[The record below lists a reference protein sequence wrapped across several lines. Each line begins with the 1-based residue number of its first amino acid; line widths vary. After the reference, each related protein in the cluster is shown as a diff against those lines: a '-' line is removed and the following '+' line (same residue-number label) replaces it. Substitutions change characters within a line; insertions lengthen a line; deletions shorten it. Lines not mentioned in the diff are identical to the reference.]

1 MKKKCDWMTN
11 LPTYNSKRYMYGS
24 IQTDNY
30 NDEIYENATL
40 KGGKVGFT
48 RVKPRAVIIIFIL
61 RAVELVP

>member
-1 MKKKCDWMTN
+1 
-11 LPTYNSKRYMYGS
+11 MYGS

-48 RVKPRAVIIIFIL
+48 RAKPRAVIIIFIL